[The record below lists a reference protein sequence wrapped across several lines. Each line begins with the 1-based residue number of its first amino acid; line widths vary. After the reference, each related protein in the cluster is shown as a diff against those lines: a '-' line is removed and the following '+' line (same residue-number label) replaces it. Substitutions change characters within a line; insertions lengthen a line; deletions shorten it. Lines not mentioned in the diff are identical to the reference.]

1 VNRLPW
7 KLDRDQVDATLEEL
21 GVASTPESRQ
31 LITVLATDPH
41 ALYTSL
47 SRLSEIE
54 LDERSVPDVDGLV
67 ERHLQS
73 SFSSCTEPSVLHK
86 GKPIS
91 KQCTRLL
98 AILLRDLGQPVPLPE
113 LLLVNGLRSGT
124 PRRLRELEL
133 EHGAFSMRTY
143 SRDRVQHYILDSPA
157 PDVAVCAAYWVRA
170 NLRDSELAAS
180 RRVLALLSAFVGK
193 AVSYRDVDYVLPEQ
207 SSPGPGLPRASSG
220 DRETAV
226 AELVVRGYSI
236 SEGPEGL
243 CLTRL
248 S

>member
-1 VNRLPW
+1 VNGLPW
-7 KLDRDQVDATLEEL
+7 KLDRDQVDMTLEEL

-54 LDERSVPDVDGLV
+54 LDERNVPDVDGLV
-67 ERHLQS
+67 ARHLQS
-73 SFSSCTEPSVLHK
+73 SYSSCTEPAVLHK
-86 GKPIS
+86 SKSMS

-133 EHGAFSMRTY
+133 EHGAFSIRTY
-143 SRDRVQHYILDSPA
+143 SRDRVQHYILDNPD
-157 PDVAVCAAYWVRA
+157 PDVPVCAAYWVRA
-170 NLRDSELAAS
+170 NLRDSELSAS
-180 RRVLALLSAFVGK
+180 RRVLALLSAFLGK
-193 AVSYRDVDYVLPEQ
+193 TVPHREVDYVLPEQ
-207 SSPGPGLPRASSG
+207 SSAGPGLPRASSG
-220 DRETAV
+220 GRETAV
-226 AELVVRGYSI
+226 AELVARGYAI
-236 SEGPEGL
+236 SDGPQGL
-243 CLTRL
+243 CLAHL